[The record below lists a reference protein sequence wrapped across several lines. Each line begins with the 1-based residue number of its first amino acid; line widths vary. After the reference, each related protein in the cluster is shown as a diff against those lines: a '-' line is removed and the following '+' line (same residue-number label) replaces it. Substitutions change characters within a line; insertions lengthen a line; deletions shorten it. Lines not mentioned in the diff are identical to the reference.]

1 MARGPG
7 CGGCWEHC
15 PWGGRDSSERR
26 GSKQMPHSVGLFP
39 GCEVLRMPNP
49 ECWGLIKRGQLRVRE
64 AGRSEF
70 LEILASGPQT
80 QAQGRSLS
88 LPGRRSQSKV
98 GVGVGVGG
106 GC

>member
-1 MARGPG
+1 
-7 CGGCWEHC
+7 
-15 PWGGRDSSERR
+15 
-26 GSKQMPHSVGLFP
+26 MPHSVGLFP